1 MKETT
6 TLLVIWMLL
15 TFLAVFPAGAVP
27 TGQTPTNN
35 SNTTYNP
42 TAGSAAAR
50 GGNITKID
58 FINTLTQTSKWQA
71 YYGNVTGKIIL
82 GNSSSGSMFNWTV
95 STLSGAVYATQQS
108 VMNFTAWENLAARTG
123 ANIDS
128 DFSFTA
134 GNSDSGTNTFNNA
147 TSVPTVIVSGKSIT
161 ASAGA
166 TTYNNAGLGEWWT
179 VAMADSSTASEGNY
193 VFAGVIRPAKTA
205 FDGTQKDF
213 QMIVPENQVSGTET
227 YYFYVELI

>member
-1 MKETT
+1 MKGTT
-6 TLLVIWMLL
+6 VLLAIWMLL
-15 TFLAVFPAGAVP
+15 TFLIVLPAGAVP
-27 TGQTPTNN
+27 AGQTPTNN

-42 TAGSAAAR
+42 SAGSAPAR
-50 GGNITKID
+50 GGNITNID

-108 VMNFTAWENLAARTG
+108 VMNFTAWDNLAARTG

-134 GNSDSGTNTFNNA
+134 GNSDSATNTFTGDPA
-147 TSVPTVIVSGKSIT
+147 ALIVNGKSINGGSNT
-161 ASAGA
+161 G
-166 TTYNNAGLGEWWT
+166 TRTYNLARSPTWWT
-179 VAMADSSTASEGNY
+179 VALADSTAPSEGNY
-193 VFAGVIRPAKTA
+193 VFAGILSPAGEA

-213 QMIVPENQVSGTET
+213 QMIVPENEASGTET